1 MHPLGVTTLTPSL
14 SPSRGDAGWNG
25 FTIKVTVRGFMKTFH
40 VLCSL
45 VMALALATTSCTAC
59 KCKKPAEQS
68 KSARVSL
75 FDGKTLKGWTLVTC
89 EATVDNGD
97 ILLVSGNGLVQTEKK
112 YRDFILEFEWKPLRD
127 SKWDSGIYFRYDS
140 VPPGRP
146 WPARYQANLQ
156 QGDEG
161 NIKELP
167 AARSKGLIKPGQ
179 WNQFKLTA
187 RGTKAALEINGTP
200 AWKPTVWRGPPRA
213 TSRCRLKSPAA
224 ARTASAIST

>member
-1 MHPLGVTTLTPSL
+1 
-14 SPSRGDAGWNG
+14 
-25 FTIKVTVRGFMKTFH
+25 MKTFH
-40 VLCSL
+40 VSCILAL
-45 VMALALATTSCTAC
+45 VLALATTSCTTC
-59 KCKKPAEQS
+59 KCKQPAEQS
-68 KSARVSL
+68 QSARVSL
-75 FDGKTLKGWTLVTC
+75 FDGKTLQGWTLVTC

-112 YRDFILEFEWKPLRD
+112 YRDFVLEFEWKPLRD

-140 VPPGRP
+140 VPPGRS

-161 NIKELP
+161 NVKELP

-179 WNQFKLTA
+179 WNQFKLTV

-200 AWKPTVWRGPPRA
+200 AWEADGLEGPAESYIALQAEVPGGGQNRFRNIYV
-213 TSRCRLKSPAA
+213 TELK
-224 ARTASAIST
+224 

>member
-1 MHPLGVTTLTPSL
+1 MCCVPLYESV
-14 SPSRGDAGWNG
+14 
-25 FTIKVTVRGFMKTFH
+25 
-40 VLCSL
+40 
-45 VMALALATTSCTAC
+45 LATTSCTAC

-179 WNQFKLTA
+179 WNQFKLTV

-200 AWKPTVWRGPPRA
+200 AWEADGLEVPGA
-213 TSRCRLKSPAA
+213 TLALGRPKSPAA